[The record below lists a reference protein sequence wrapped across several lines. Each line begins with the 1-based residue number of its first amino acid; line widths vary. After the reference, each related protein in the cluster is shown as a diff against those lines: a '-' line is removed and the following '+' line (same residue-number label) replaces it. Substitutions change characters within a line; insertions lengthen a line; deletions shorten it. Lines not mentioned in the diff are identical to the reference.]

1 MSTAV
6 SPSSLPRQSAW
17 ADAQELLA
25 SMRFAIALLT
35 IICVASAI
43 GTVLKQGEPLVN
55 YVDAFGP
62 FWAEVFSALG
72 LFRVYSS
79 GWFLLILAFLV
90 VSTSLCIAR
99 NVPKILA
106 DLRTFKENI
115 REQALGAFHH
125 KAQGRVDAPLAVARD
140 QVLGTLG
147 QQGWQLKTQ
156 ERTGESGAQPGV
168 MIAARRGTANKLGYI
183 AAHSA
188 IVLVC
193 LGGLFDGDM
202 IAKAQAW
209 WFHLEPYKSGEVLDK
224 HKLSLSNP
232 AYRAQLMVAEG
243 QRSSSAVLSLD
254 QGMLLQPLP
263 FEVELKKFIVDYYA
277 TGMPK
282 RFASEIVVH
291 DPRDQSS
298 HAATVEVNKPF
309 IYDGITIFQ
318 SSFEDG
324 GSLVRLKPVSLGARA
339 AQSTAVLSGVVGGEG
354 QMLPREL
361 TGGEALS
368 LELTS
373 LRVINVED
381 LAAADKQR
389 QDGQGTTDVRGVNLQ
404 DLTRHLGSGARAP
417 GGDKRLTNIGPSVTY
432 KLRDAAGQAREFQN
446 YMVPVMLDGQAVF
459 LLGVRNTLAE
469 SFRFLRVPADE
480 NMQITGWWRLR
491 QALSDPALRQEAAR
505 RFAVRGA
512 SADRPELIGQLQV
525 SSQRVLDLFSGA
537 QAVPGVA
544 AGAPPMAGF
553 EALSEF
559 INRVVPPAEQEHT
572 SATLIRILNG
582 SLFELLNLARER
594 AGLPALSA
602 DEEATRSFMTQSVM
616 SLSDAQ
622 HYPAPLI
629 LMPESFEQRQASVFQ
644 VTRTPGRN
652 VVYLGCALLIIGVF
666 AMLYVRERRVWV
678 WLQTDASGGTA
689 VKMAL
694 SSTRQTLDTDHE
706 FDRLRQAIVPAA
718 AAPAVTDRT
727 PT

>member
-1 MSTAV
+1 
-6 SPSSLPRQSAW
+6 
-17 ADAQELLA
+17 
-25 SMRFAIALLT
+25 
-35 IICVASAI
+35 
-43 GTVLKQGEPLVN
+43 
-55 YVDAFGP
+55 
-62 FWAEVFSALG
+62 
-72 LFRVYSS
+72 
-79 GWFLLILAFLV
+79 
-90 VSTSLCIAR
+90 
-99 NVPKILA
+99 
-106 DLRTFKENI
+106 
-115 REQALGAFHH
+115 
-125 KAQGRVDAPLAVARD
+125 
-140 QVLGTLG
+140 
-147 QQGWQLKTQ
+147 
-156 ERTGESGAQPGV
+156 
-168 MIAARRGTANKLGYI
+168 
-183 AAHSA
+183 
-188 IVLVC
+188 
-193 LGGLFDGDM
+193 M

-572 SATLIRILNG
+572 
-582 SLFELLNLARER
+582 
-594 AGLPALSA
+594 
-602 DEEATRSFMTQSVM
+602 
-616 SLSDAQ
+616 
-622 HYPAPLI
+622 
-629 LMPESFEQRQASVFQ
+629 
-644 VTRTPGRN
+644 
-652 VVYLGCALLIIGVF
+652 
-666 AMLYVRERRVWV
+666 
-678 WLQTDASGGTA
+678 
-689 VKMAL
+689 
-694 SSTRQTLDTDHE
+694 
-706 FDRLRQAIVPAA
+706 
-718 AAPAVTDRT
+718 
-727 PT
+727 